1 MNNPLNKIS
10 VTIVNKDKFKESDK
24 LEKLLKQRFDILWK
38 FKILMTVRNVI
49 FDTLDSDYVINPIA
63 DSKLF
68 DITVNETYLTNI
80 FRYFDLDG
88 LDNTFYAIEDELLPF
103 LKER

>member
-1 MNNPLNKIS
+1 MNNPLNNIS
-10 VTIVNKDKFKESDK
+10 VMIINKDKFKESDK

-38 FKILMTVRNVI
+38 FKTLMAVRNVI
-49 FDTLDSDYVINPIA
+49 FDTLESDYIINPIE

-88 LDNTFYAIEDELLPF
+88 LDNTFYAIEDQLL
-103 LKER
+103 